1 VDSTGASIPTTRT
14 LLAAIVNS
22 TDDAVV
28 SIDIDGVVTSW
39 NRGAEQLY
47 GISVDHALSANFSE
61 VLPSSAS
68 DLFTALRSAK
78 THVSHRREIERALPN
93 GRHVLIDE
101 TLSVLKDDD
110 GHVVG
115 AASISRDIG
124 ARREIEEAL
133 ALTRH
138 ELEIRNQRLERS
150 NADLEEFA
158 YIASHDLSEPLRAVS
173 GMVELLRRRYRSQ
186 LDDDAD
192 TFIDF
197 AVEGCLRMRT
207 MIEDLLAY
215 SRVGSEGLNITTTE
229 IRTLVDRSLDSLRVE
244 IEDSGAAITVE
255 DLPTLR
261 VDAIKL
267 GQVIQN
273 LISNSLKFRR
283 SDTVISIRVSAQLSE
298 GGGWRIEVSDNGIG
312 IDPRHHTQV
321 FRMFKRLH
329 NREKYPG
336 TGIGL
341 SIAERIINA
350 HGGAI
355 GLTESDQGGVCA
367 WFTIPETSRERT

>member
-1 VDSTGASIPTTRT
+1 MDSTGASIPTTRT

-93 GRHVLIDE
+93 GHHVLIDE

-283 SDTVISIRVSAQLSE
+283 PDTVISIRVSAQLSE

-312 IDPRHHTQV
+312 IDPRHRTQV